1 MSGVAG
7 GSRIKRSQVEAT
19 VNDFI
24 TNVLNN
30 YTYFDKSVKP
40 IISGSYQSDLSKMDF
55 GDIDLIVNFNSNLD
69 KSALKKD
76 FVDYLIQN
84 KSKIRPFASEKY
96 KGKYYS
102 NTGELVSILYPISG
116 TDSNVQIDVIFSQSQ
131 EELTFKQE
139 FLNLPAE
146 KQGLILGIMK
156 AIILD
161 EELHPKIFK
170 ILGIPYK
177 KITNPTQEY
186 SLTLSSVALTVELV
200 TYEDTDTYKIEEKQL
215 LKKITNWD
223 TILQLLNLILKD
235 VSTSSFEEL
244 IEQVKQKNWKSSR
257 AIKRIVGTFKS
268 MISVKS
274 GEVGTPKGDKK
285 EKAIQTMEGLLNDAY
300 TEEWSNVSIPEI
312 DTKAIFHKYL
322 NKARE
327 SI

>member
-7 GSRIKRSQVEAT
+7 GSRIERKQVQST

-24 TNVLNN
+24 NN
-30 YTYFDKSVKP
+30 ILENYQYYDKSTQP
-40 IISGSYQSDLSKMDF
+40 IISGSFQSDLSKHDF
-55 GDIDLIVNFNSNLD
+55 GDIDLLVNFNSDLD

-76 FVDYLIQN
+76 FVEFLLQN
-84 KSKIRPFASEKY
+84 KTKIRPFESEKY

-102 NTGELVSILYPISG
+102 NTGELVSILYPIYGS
-116 TDSNVQIDVIFSQSQ
+116 DKKVQIDVIFSQSN

-146 KQGLILGIMK
+146 KQGLILGLMK

-170 ILGIPYK
+170 ILGLQYK
-177 KITNPTQEY
+177 KLESPLQEY

-200 TYEDTDTYKIEEKQL
+200 TYEDTDTYKISEKKL

-223 TILQLLNLILKD
+223 TILQLLNLIIKD
-235 VSTSSFEEL
+235 ASSATFEEL
-244 IEQVKQKNWKSSR
+244 LEQIKEKDWKSSR
-257 AIKRIVGTFKS
+257 ALKRIVGTFKS

-274 GEVGTPKGDKK
+274 GEVGTPKGEKKERAIESMEALLNVKYLEEWDNIIIKDIDKK
-285 EKAIQTMEGLLNDAY
+285 ALFQ
-300 TEEWSNVSIPEI
+300 
-312 DTKAIFHKYL
+312 KYL
-322 NKARE
+322 HKARTL
-327 SI
+327 